1 MSRTNSAA
9 QKESR
14 SNTSFVTPKGYI
26 LIVLFFI
33 AGLTGL
39 NTVGYHGY
47 INAGA
52 AIATAVVMDLIGGL
66 LRKRKRLMPDGA
78 IITALIITLVLNAA
92 VTWQIAAATAA
103 IAIGSKHLLQV
114 KKKPIF
120 NPAAFGLLAALLFF
134 SSEQDW
140 WGGFSLFP
148 SWCIV
153 YVIIGGYIVTNRSN
167 KFPQVFAFLGV
178 YFILFLA
185 MAIWKIGDVSEA
197 FRIPFINSALFLAF
211 FMVTDPPT
219 SPGKYKDQII
229 FGSIAAIV
237 SVAID
242 ASVGGLY
249 YLLAGLLAANLW
261 NAWKLKRSDKRRLI
275 NIITS
280 S

>member
-1 MSRTNSAA
+1 MNANSAA
-9 QKESR
+9 QTESR
-14 SNTSFVTPKGYI
+14 AKTSFITPKGYI
-26 LIVLFFI
+26 LMVLFFLTGI
-33 AGLTGL
+33 TGL
-39 NTVGYHGY
+39 NTVGYHGF

-52 AIATAVVMDLIGGL
+52 AIAAAVVVDIIGGL
-66 LRKRKRLMPDGA
+66 LHRRKRLMPDGA

-92 VTWQIAAATAA
+92 VPWPIAAATAA
-103 IAIGSKHLLQV
+103 IAIGSKHLLQT

-140 WGGFSLFP
+140 WGAFSLFP
-148 SWCIV
+148 AWCIL
-153 YVIIGGYIVTNRSN
+153 YLIIGGFIVTNRAN

-178 YFILFLA
+178 YFMLFLA
-185 MAIWKIGDVSEA
+185 MALWKIGDVSEA
-197 FRIPFINSALFLAF
+197 FRVPFVNSALFLAF

-219 SPGKYKDQII
+219 SPGKYKDQMM

-242 ASVGGLY
+242 AAVGGLY

-261 NAWKLKRSDKRRLI
+261 NAWKLTRSGKRRMI
-275 NIITS
+275 NIK
-280 S
+280 